1 MVPSTEPPPA
11 KAELPPA
18 ALVGAPAPPRA
29 WGLRFAL
36 AALEIGAL
44 LGFARPGIGLP
55 LDDAW
60 IHQVVGRT
68 FAATGTLGYT
78 AGHHGAAATSYLW
91 AAILGANFR
100 LFHIEPALFAFLVN
114 GALLLVSGQ
123 CFFSLLI
130 REKPEDTAAS
140 TWRFTA
146 FVASLLATVGGN
158 VLFYAHS
165 GMEASLVLA
174 LVLASVLWATSPSPA
189 RMATVATGLLAGLL
203 ALTRPETIPFGA
215 LLVLLRFRGHRR
227 ASTLALAAL
236 PWLACMALYFGSNL
250 LLMKQLAPQT
260 LSGRRWL
267 WFDGTAGLPRLAI
280 TLDLFDTWLSRLQD
294 FTLGVK
300 SDALFVVSLVVSGL
314 GLARVARRCGT
325 GTRAIL
331 VFAALHLAFY
341 LALMPS
347 PGHGGRY
354 QPFIPFLYGAG
365 IAFGL
370 QGIVRV
376 AASRVAVLGRGE
388 GWAVAAACLPFAFL
402 FGIEIAHWNF
412 LYRMAV
418 KHIRDTELAMGE
430 AINQLPADAKVASFD
445 IGGTGYAAT
454 RPIIDAGG
462 LSDPGT
468 AKRLM
473 EGRLWEELRDQDVRY
488 LVLPVS
494 YDEDLPNPTNFAYRL
509 RLAENPAVELDVVTR
524 LTSPRDVWVPS
535 ITSTW
540 NSSPTQVLYRVTY
553 TDEPAAVVPLGVA
566 TATPVKD
573 ELGALDWRDRTIADH
588 SLGML
593 AAAQV
598 HLEVRITAEPPGP
611 MPPGSIA
618 LGPWGT
624 RSEPPRG
631 MSSEAYAGIVEP
643 LIAPYVEM
651 KDYGDGARMAVHA
664 AARAQRR
671 FADATCYPPLP
682 PVPEPHPRHRIVAFG
697 VLQAIAYGVPALAL
711 VAIAVAW
718 VLARRRA
725 RSE

>member
-1 MVPSTEPPPA
+1 MPSPEPPPS
-11 KAELPPA
+11 KGPSP
-18 ALVGAPAPPRA
+18 APAERA
-29 WGLRFAL
+29 WGLRVAL
-36 AALEIGAL
+36 AALEVAAL
-44 LGFARPGIGLP
+44 LGFAKPGIGLP

-78 AGHHGAAATSYLW
+78 PGHHGAAATSYLW
-91 AAILGANFR
+91 AAILGLNFR
-100 LFHIEPALFAFLVN
+100 VFHIEPALFAFLVN
-114 GALLLVSGQ
+114 GGLLLVSGQ
-123 CFFSLLI
+123 CFFSLLL
-130 REKPEDTAAS
+130 RERPSDTTEP
-140 TWRFTA
+140 TWRFAA

-174 LVLASVLWATSPSPA
+174 LVLASVLWSTSPSA
-189 RMATVATGLLAGLL
+189 SRAITIATGLLAGLL

-227 ASTLALAAL
+227 PSTLVLAAL

-250 LLMKQLAPQT
+250 LLMRQLAPQT

-300 SDALFVVSLVVSGL
+300 SDALFVVSLLVSGL

-354 QPFIPFLYGAG
+354 QPFVPFLYGAG
-365 IAFGL
+365 IAFGV
-370 QGIVRV
+370 QGIVRLVV
-376 AASRVAVLGRGE
+376 ARLASGKHTGALLARGE
-388 GWAVAAACLPFAFL
+388 GWALGAACLPFAFL

-412 LYRMAV
+412 LFRMAV
-418 KHIRDTELAMGE
+418 QHIHDTELAMGE

-488 LVLPVS
+488 LVIPVS

-509 RLAENPAVELDVVTR
+509 RLAENPALELDVVTR
-524 LTSPRDVWVPS
+524 LTSPKDVWIPS

-540 NSSPTQVLYRVTY
+540 NSSPTQVLYRVIY
-553 TDEPAAVVPLGVA
+553 TDEPGAVVPPGVA
-566 TATPVKD
+566 TATPVED
-573 ELGALDWRDRTIADH
+573 DLGALDWRDRTIADH

-598 HLEVRITAEPPGP
+598 HLEVRITPEPPPP

-618 LGPWGT
+618 LGPWGV

-631 MSSEAYAGIVEP
+631 ISSDAYAGIVEP
-643 LIAPYVEM
+643 LLAPYVEM

-671 FADATCYPPLP
+671 FADPTCYPPLP
-682 PVPEPHPRHRIVAFG
+682 PVPEPHPRHRIVSFG

-711 VAIAVAW
+711 IAIAVAW

-725 RSE
+725 PRE